1 LPYIGGKQMK
11 EYITITKQEKK
22 AIIIMTVILMLTN
35 IILCFKGMAL
45 MQRYNE
51 VVKEKEALEEI
62 IQIQQEQLE
71 GI

>member
-1 LPYIGGKQMK
+1 MK

-22 AIIIMTVILMLTN
+22 AIITLVVILMLTN

-62 IQIQQEQLE
+62 IEVQKGVINEASND
-71 GI
+71 

>member
-1 LPYIGGKQMK
+1 MTH
-11 EYITITKQEKK
+11 YITITKTDYKGLK
-22 AIIIMTVILMLTN
+22 IIIAILILTN

-51 VVKEKEALEEI
+51 VVKEKEALETI
-62 IQIQQEQLE
+62 IQMQQEQLE

>member
-1 LPYIGGKQMK
+1 MTH
-11 EYITITKQEKK
+11 YITITKQEKK
-22 AIIIMTVILMLTN
+22 AIVVMIVILMLTN

-62 IQIQQEQLE
+62 IEVQKVEINNLKV
-71 GI
+71 

>member
-1 LPYIGGKQMK
+1 MK

-35 IILCFKGMAL
+35 LILCFKGMAL

-62 IQIQQEQLE
+62 IEVQKGMLE
-71 GI
+71 EI

>member
-1 LPYIGGKQMK
+1 MK

-22 AIIIMTVILMLTN
+22 AIIIMTVVLMLTN

-62 IQIQQEQLE
+62 IEVQKGMLE
-71 GI
+71 EI

>member
-1 LPYIGGKQMK
+1 MSKKIT

-22 AIIIMTVILMLTN
+22 AIITLIVILMLTN

-62 IQIQQEQLE
+62 IEVQKNKLE
-71 GI
+71 EI

>member
-1 LPYIGGKQMK
+1 MK

-51 VVKEKEALEEI
+51 VIKEKEALEQI
-62 IQIQQEQLE
+62 IEVQKEQLNE
-71 GI
+71 F

>member
-1 LPYIGGKQMK
+1 MK

-51 VVKEKEALEEI
+51 VIKEKEALEEI
-62 IQIQQEQLE
+62 IEVQKGMLE
-71 GI
+71 EI

>member
-1 LPYIGGKQMK
+1 MK

-51 VVKEKEALEEI
+51 VVKEKEAFEQIVDAQQQELNEVEKMLEEI
-62 IQIQQEQLE
+62 
-71 GI
+71 

>member
-1 LPYIGGKQMK
+1 MK

-22 AIIIMTVILMLTN
+22 AIITLVVILILTN

-51 VVKEKEALEEI
+51 VVKEKEALEQIIDAQQKELNEVEKMLEEI
-62 IQIQQEQLE
+62 
-71 GI
+71 

>member
-1 LPYIGGKQMK
+1 MK

>member
-1 LPYIGGKQMK
+1 MK

-22 AIIIMTVILMLTN
+22 AIITLVVILMLTN

-51 VVKEKEALEEI
+51 VIKEKEALEEI
-62 IQIQQEQLE
+62 IEVQKGMLE
-71 GI
+71 EI

>member
-1 LPYIGGKQMK
+1 MK

-22 AIIIMTVILMLTN
+22 AIITLVVILMLTN

-62 IQIQQEQLE
+62 IEVQKNLLGGNE
-71 GI
+71 

>member
-1 LPYIGGKQMK
+1 MK

-71 GI
+71 EI

>member
-1 LPYIGGKQMK
+1 MK

-51 VVKEKEALEEI
+51 VIKEKEALEEI
-62 IQIQQEQLE
+62 IEVQKDKLE
-71 GI
+71 E

>member
-1 LPYIGGKQMK
+1 MK

-22 AIIIMTVILMLTN
+22 AIIVMTVILMLTN

-51 VVKEKEALEEI
+51 VIKEKEALEQIVDAQQKKLNEVEKMLEEI
-62 IQIQQEQLE
+62 
-71 GI
+71 

>member
-1 LPYIGGKQMK
+1 MK
-11 EYITITKQEKK
+11 EYITITKQEKN
-22 AIIIMTVILMLTN
+22 AIVAITVILMLTN

-51 VVKEKEALEEI
+51 VIKEKEALEEI

>member
-1 LPYIGGKQMK
+1 MK

-22 AIIIMTVILMLTN
+22 AIITLVVILMLTN

-71 GI
+71 EI

>member
-1 LPYIGGKQMK
+1 MK
-11 EYITITKQEKK
+11 EYIAITKTDKK
-22 AIIIMTVILMLTN
+22 IIIFLIVFYMQLSLM
-35 IILCFKGMAL
+35 LCFKGMAL

>member
-1 LPYIGGKQMK
+1 MIH
-11 EYITITKQEKK
+11 YITITKQEKK
-22 AIIIMTVILMLTN
+22 AIITLIVILMLTN

-71 GI
+71 EI

>member
-1 LPYIGGKQMK
+1 MT
-11 EYITITKQEKK
+11 EYIRITKQEKK

-51 VVKEKEALEEI
+51 VVKEKEVLEEI
-62 IQIQQEQLE
+62 VEVQKNLLGGNE
-71 GI
+71 

>member
-1 LPYIGGKQMK
+1 MTH
-11 EYITITKQEKK
+11 YITITKQEKK
-22 AIIIMTVILMLTN
+22 AIVVMIVILILTN

-62 IQIQQEQLE
+62 IEVQKGVIDERDKV
-71 GI
+71 

>member
-1 LPYIGGKQMK
+1 MK

-22 AIIIMTVILMLTN
+22 AIITLVVILMLTN

-51 VVKEKEALEEI
+51 VVKEKEAFEQIVDAQQQELNEVEKMLEEI
-62 IQIQQEQLE
+62 
-71 GI
+71 

>member
-1 LPYIGGKQMK
+1 MK

-22 AIIIMTVILMLTN
+22 AIITLVVILILTN

-62 IQIQQEQLE
+62 IEVQKEKLE
-71 GI
+71 EI

>member
-1 LPYIGGKQMK
+1 MIH
-11 EYITITKQEKK
+11 YITITKQEKK
-22 AIIIMTVILMLTN
+22 GIVVMIVILMLTN

-62 IQIQQEQLE
+62 VDAQQKELNEVEKMLE
-71 GI
+71 EI